1 MGEADSWS
9 AGDGQRTVSE
19 LDLLLWVTVISV
31 TMNVIGLGGWL
42 LEAARNCGRARS
54 EKKAT
59 APPVC
64 QPAAGTDGFKMYRV
78 IDLVLSQALALYALA
93 LLLWLPLLDQSF
105 LPASERVSRYMVPAI
120 CVAIGRHVFFCCRGW
135 RAGRSAVPSLTH
147 AVSAVCYCLFLA
159 TQTTLVLAA
168 LALTTEIGNIYTHL
182 MAIVGERRA
191 GRFPSWVPALGVILA
206 IVFDGLVYLVVL
218 ALALARRSPMTMPP
232 LDITL
237 FFFFTTYSF
246 IMNTYSIYLVMAS
259 FFNSVLE
266 ARVSQVLRG
275 RGRGRAGP
283 VPAQALA
290 NMRSSLSTT
299 RPADGAPEPA
309 TGEVKCSDKALLVSN
324 MA

>member
-1 MGEADSWS
+1 M
-9 AGDGQRTVSE
+9 
-19 LDLLLWVTVISV
+19 
-31 TMNVIGLGGWL
+31 
-42 LEAARNCGRARS
+42 
-54 EKKAT
+54 
-59 APPVC
+59 
-64 QPAAGTDGFKMYRV
+64 
-78 IDLVLSQALALYALA
+78 
-93 LLLWLPLLDQSF
+93 
-105 LPASERVSRYMVPAI
+105 
-120 CVAIGRHVFFCCRGW
+120 
-135 RAGRSAVPSLTH
+135 
-147 AVSAVCYCLFLA
+147 FLA

-168 LALTTEIGNIYTHL
+168 LALTTEVGNIYTHL

-206 IVFDGLVYLVVL
+206 IVFNGLVYLVVL

-275 RGRGRAGP
+275 RPRGRAGP

-290 NMRSSLSTT
+290 NMRGSLSATRSA
-299 RPADGAPEPA
+299 RPADGGGEPA
-309 TGEVKCSDKALLVSN
+309 TAEVKCSDKALLVSN

>member
-1 MGEADSWS
+1 M
-9 AGDGQRTVSE
+9 
-19 LDLLLWVTVISV
+19 
-31 TMNVIGLGGWL
+31 
-42 LEAARNCGRARS
+42 
-54 EKKAT
+54 
-59 APPVC
+59 
-64 QPAAGTDGFKMYRV
+64 
-78 IDLVLSQALALYALA
+78 
-93 LLLWLPLLDQSF
+93 
-105 LPASERVSRYMVPAI
+105 
-120 CVAIGRHVFFCCRGW
+120 
-135 RAGRSAVPSLTH
+135 PSLTH
-147 AVSAVCYCLFLA
+147 AVSAVCYALFLA

-206 IVFDGLVYLVVL
+206 IVFNGLVYLVVL

-275 RGRGRAGP
+275 GRPRGRAGP

-290 NMRSSLSTT
+290 NMRSSLSA
-299 RPADGAPEPA
+299 RPADGGGGEPA
-309 TGEVKCSDKALLVSN
+309 AAEVKCSDKALLVSN